1 MLLQTVCGDH
11 CYSAGGP
18 VACAAVGTHSDRRRR
33 RPRGFWVVWTTVAL
47 DLVGFGI
54 VIPVLPLYAEDYG
67 ASPAVATAVLATF
80 SAFQMAAAP
89 LWGRLSD
96 RVGRKPVLI
105 VALVGSA
112 AGSLVTGMAG
122 ALWVL
127 FLGRALDGA
136 SGSSYA
142 VGQAAVAD
150 LAGPADRP
158 RLLGLLAAAFGLGFV
173 VGPLIGSL
181 AALGSRELPFY
192 VAAGLAGV
200 NALVATVR
208 LPSGSAIAAASGPD
222 RLGPLAALGGAG
234 RAMRRLALLAFVG
247 MVGFAG
253 FESTFAMLLDR
264 RFPQLDDP
272 SIYGLF
278 ASIGLVMVLVHTRLV
293 GPANDRLGTS
303 GALRVSLCLVGI
315 GMLVLALG
323 GAWVGLAVALLLLV
337 LGQGMFGPTLS
348 AATVESVGADA
359 RGAALGL
366 QQSAGALGRIV
377 GPLGAGVLFGRVA
390 TGAPYLAGALLAAS
404 AILLVDG
411 QAGEEASVTGR

>member
-1 MLLQTVCGDH
+1 M
-11 CYSAGGP
+11 
-18 VACAAVGTHSDRRRR
+18 
-33 RPRGFWVVWTTVAL
+33 WTTVAM

-54 VIPVLPLYAEDYG
+54 VIPVLPLYAEDFG

-80 SAFQMAAAP
+80 SAAQMAAAP

-96 RVGRKPVLI
+96 RIGRKPVLI
-105 VALVGSA
+105 VALIGSA
-112 AGSLVTGMAG
+112 VGSLVTGLAG

-127 FLGRALDGA
+127 FLGRTLDGA

-150 LAGPADRP
+150 LAEPADRP

-173 VGPLIGSL
+173 IGPLIGSL

-192 VAAGLAGV
+192 VAAGLAAL
-200 NALVATVR
+200 NALVALVR
-208 LPSGSAIAAASGPD
+208 LPSGSRVGAVSDAHH
-222 RLGPLAALGGAG
+222 LGPLAALGGAG
-234 RAMRRLALLAFVG
+234 PAMRRLALLAFVG
-247 MVGFAG
+247 MAGFAG
-253 FESTFAMLLDR
+253 FESTFAMLVDR

-278 ASIGLVMVLVHTRLV
+278 ASIGLVMVVVHTRLV

-303 GALRVSLCLVGI
+303 GALRISLLFVSC

-323 GAWVGLAVALLLLV
+323 GAWVGLTVALLLLV
-337 LGQGMFGPTLS
+337 LGQGLFGPTLS
-348 AATVESVGADA
+348 AATVETVGEDA

-377 GPLGAGVLFGRVA
+377 GPLGAGVLFGQVA
-390 TGAPYLAGALLAAS
+390 TGAPYLVGALLAAT
-404 AILLVDG
+404 AILLVG
-411 QAGEEASVTGR
+411 QSAGEEATVTGR

>member
-1 MLLQTVCGDH
+1 MPDPPTRPP
-11 CYSAGGP
+11 SRW
-18 VACAAVGTHSDRRRR
+18 AC
-33 RPRGFWVVWTTVAL
+33 W
-47 DLVGFGI
+47 
-54 VIPVLPLYAEDYG
+54 
-67 ASPAVATAVLATF
+67 
-80 SAFQMAAAP
+80 
-89 LWGRLSD
+89 
-96 RVGRKPVLI
+96 
-105 VALVGSA
+105 
-112 AGSLVTGMAG
+112 
-122 ALWVL
+122 
-127 FLGRALDGA
+127 
-136 SGSSYA
+136 
-142 VGQAAVAD
+142 
-150 LAGPADRP
+150 
-158 RLLGLLAAAFGLGFV
+158 AAAFGLGFV

-208 LPSGSAIAAASGPD
+208 LPSGSAAVASSGPD

-253 FESTFAMLLDR
+253 FESTFAMLVDR

-315 GMLVLALG
+315 GMLVLAFG

-366 QQSAGALGRIV
+366 QQSAGALGRIL